1 MSPTSLLLLLLLVF
15 LLGFLI
21 YFAKLQG
28 VRTEQMRRELENLRE
43 EIRDD
48 LRRVENNMGNTGT
61 TLADVR
67 VNLARLQQ
75 SLLDIRE
82 ISKDMVKLKD
92 ILRPPKERGILGEWM
107 LENLLSDILPSGR
120 YALQYRFSDGTQVDA
135 VIFLRERILPIDSK
149 FPLDNFYK
157 MGDAE
162 DPKEKEKLQRH
173 FRRDV
178 KNRIEEISGKYIKPA
193 EKTLNFALLYIP
205 AEGVYYEA
213 FIRDAEAAE
222 LYRYAVQRK
231 VIPVSPNTFYAFLEL
246 ILSGLSGLEL
256 EEKIEEILQT
266 LSTLGMEVGKLE
278 ALMRTLGA
286 HLKNAGDKFQE
297 AKNQLERISSLIH
310 IIGRPDG

>member
-1 MSPTSLLLLLLLVF
+1 MSPTTLLLLLLLII
-15 LLGFLI
+15 LLGFVL
-21 YFAKLQG
+21 YLVKVQG
-28 VRTEQMRRELENLRE
+28 IRSEQLRRELENLRL
-43 EIRDD
+43 EIRND
-48 LRRVENNMGNTGT
+48 LRRVEDNMGNTGT

-107 LENLLSDILPSGR
+107 LENLLSDILPTGR
-120 YALQYRFSDGTQVDA
+120 FALQYRFSDGTQVDA
-135 VIFLRERILPIDSK
+135 VIFLREKVLPIDSK

-157 MGDAE
+157 MGEVE
-162 DPKEKEKLQRH
+162 DPKEKEKLKKH

-178 KNRIEEISGKYIKPA
+178 RNRIEEISTRYIKPS
-193 EKTLNFALLYIP
+193 EDTLNFALLYIP
-205 AEGVYYEA
+205 AEGIYYEA
-213 FIRDAEAAE
+213 FIKDAEAAE

-256 EEKIEEILQT
+256 EEKIEEILKT
-266 LSTLGMEVGKLE
+266 LSTLGVEIGKLE
-278 ALMRTLGA
+278 ALMKTLGG
-286 HLKNAGDKFQE
+286 HLKNAGDKFTE
-297 AKNQLERISSLIH
+297 ARNQLERISSLIR
-310 IIGRPDG
+310 IVGRSDG